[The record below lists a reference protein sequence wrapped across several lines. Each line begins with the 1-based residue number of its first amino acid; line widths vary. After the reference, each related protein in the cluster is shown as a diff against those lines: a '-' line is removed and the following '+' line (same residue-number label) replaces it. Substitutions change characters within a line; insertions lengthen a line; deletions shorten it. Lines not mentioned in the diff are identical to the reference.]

1 MNYKIIK
8 LLFDPRETINKEE
21 FLFGIIVLFF
31 LAFIFILDFTI
42 INSVTS
48 IISSKGALLLAMH
61 KVIRPFTIPNLPVGF
76 ILFYSVLTLTIKR
89 VKDLN
94 SNLWV
99 GALVGTLIFLFF
111 DVVFLKPTT
120 SLGMFSNM
128 LGIEIDNQVK
138 VFHAF
143 NIIFYVILGISSILF
158 LSVLKGTKPHIKD
171 GYKKGSLTI
180 NQFIKQLGLLFIT
193 AFIFSILFG
202 TILVIADNNNS
213 LNRNMFWQSIIFG
226 IPSLLIIIWY
236 LKLVYMRLNN
246 TTFSF
251 FNYILCLIVYIISFA
266 ALIIITSKV
275 DNLNYINMSLT
286 FFSVI
291 SIAFSFINLSLFLL
305 DKDSKPLVF
314 GIEKQD

>member
-48 IISSKGALLLAMH
+48 IISSKGALLLATH
-61 KVIRPFTIPNLPVGF
+61 KVIRPFTVPNLPVGF

-94 SNLWV
+94 SKLWV

-111 DVVFLKPTT
+111 DVVFLKTTT
-120 SLGMFSNM
+120 SLGVFSDLM
-128 LGIEIDNQVK
+128 GIEIDNQIK
-138 VFHAF
+138 DFHVF
-143 NIIFYVILGISSILF
+143 NILFYIVLGISSILF
-158 LSVLKGTKPHIKD
+158 LSVLKGSKPYIND
-171 GYKKGSLTI
+171 VYKKGSLTI
-180 NQFIKQLGLLFIT
+180 NQFIKQLGIWYI
-193 AFIFSILFG
+193 AILFG
-202 TILVIADNNNS
+202 LIIITLLLGINK
-213 LNRNMFWQSIIFG
+213 NMTTLSYGSFS
-226 IPSLLIIIWY
+226 PLLIVICILFIWY
-236 LKLVYMRLNN
+236 LKLVYMRLKN

-251 FNYILCLIVYIISFA
+251 FNYFLCLIAYVISLTS
-266 ALIIITSKV
+266 LIIIISKV

-305 DKDSKPLVF
+305 DKDSEPLVF